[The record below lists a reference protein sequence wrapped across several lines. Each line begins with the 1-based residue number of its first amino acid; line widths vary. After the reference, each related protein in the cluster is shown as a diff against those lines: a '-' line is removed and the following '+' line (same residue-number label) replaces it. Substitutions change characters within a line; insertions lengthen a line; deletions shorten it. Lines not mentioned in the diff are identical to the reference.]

1 MAIPKSANERI
12 RRKIRKKKVEPKGRD
27 DTGRVVVK
35 KTANNDPN
43 RNNRNRNSKK
53 RKVSEDFL
61 KWYRGGNVDNPN
73 RFEKLLEDLITVA
86 VEAGGEIPFPLELS
100 RLVELKESIDDEVP
114 FVIIQNKNVPVK
126 VHVCPICNEEILE
139 KTTHLPEDQR
149 GSDYP
154 EWRHSCGGRF
164 RYPPV
169 NKDDI
174 IRRLKGVGGD

>member
-12 RRKIRKKKVEPKGRD
+12 RRKLRGKKVGPAGRD

-43 RNNRNRNSKK
+43 RNNGNSK

-61 KWYRGGNVDNPN
+61 KWYRGENVENPA
-73 RFEKLLEDLITVA
+73 RFTRLLENLIAVA
-86 VEAGGEIPFPLELS
+86 IEAGGEVQFPLELS
-100 RLVELKESIDDEVP
+100 RLVELKESIGGEVP
-114 FVIIQNKNVPVK
+114 YVIVQKRSVPVE
-126 VHVCPICNEEILE
+126 VHICPMCNEEIAE
-139 KTTHLPEDQR
+139 KSTYLPEDQR
-149 GSDYP
+149 SQDNP
-154 EWRHSCGGRF
+154 EWMHSPCGGRF

-174 IRRLKGVGGD
+174 IRRLKGVGEH